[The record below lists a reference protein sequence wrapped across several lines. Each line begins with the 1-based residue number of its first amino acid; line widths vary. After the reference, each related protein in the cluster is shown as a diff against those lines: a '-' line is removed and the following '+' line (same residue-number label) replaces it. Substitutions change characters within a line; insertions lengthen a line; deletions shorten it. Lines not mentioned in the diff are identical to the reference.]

1 MEISGRYCKIN
12 AQFELPQDLTIGR
25 DYQIELTGSITACTE
40 KDAENGTF
48 EREYRFKSILGAIK
62 DDLGATIKLTDKT
75 RKSVKLRGMITMGMG
90 LEYDDFMNVL
100 LSNSNELREFYEKH
114 KV

>member
-25 DYQIELTGSITACTE
+25 DYQIELNGSITACTE

-75 RKSVKLRGMITMGMG
+75 RKSVKLRSMIMTGWG
-90 LEYDDFMNVL
+90 EDYDSVMNVL
-100 LSNSNELREFYEKH
+100 LANGDALRDFYEKH